1 MRHIVAERVSYLR
14 KGKMPEAKLTDRTA
28 EDTIGFYVAFLKL
41 LPLIFHQTASA
52 LRCGLPGE
60 DGS

>member
-41 LPLIFHQTASA
+41 LPLISHQTA
-52 LRCGLPGE
+52 
-60 DGS
+60 